1 MHIVLRFFV
10 TSSTETRK
18 AGEQHKA
25 APDRSELHHYR
36 QLFQQIGQR
45 LPKVSVVPL
54 QGLDLVGLNADVG
67 ICTHRHWVEV
77 VDAPPLE
84 VH

>member
-45 LPKVSVVPL
+45 LPK
-54 QGLDLVGLNADVG
+54 GLDLVGLNADVG
-67 ICTHRHWVEV
+67 ICTHRHLVEV